1 MSYFPLMIQLDQAP
15 VLLVGGGRT
24 AFHKARILVDFGAC
38 VWVVAPEVLPELE
51 QLPVQVERR
60 PFSGADLEQSDWT
73 LVVAATDCRTVN
85 GQVSRLCRQ
94 RRIPVNVVDDPELCS
109 FYFPA
114 LLREGEVVCAVS
126 SGGRSPLVTQYVKK
140 KIRQVL
146 PAGLG
151 WINEQMGAFRKQL
164 KGEETNPDK
173 RKKRLQDRLRSLLES
188 QEHTL

>member
-1 MSYFPLMIQLDQAP
+1 MSYFPLMVQLEQAP

-38 VWVVAPEVLPELE
+38 VRVVAPEVLPELE

-94 RRIPVNVVDDPELCS
+94 RRIPVNVVDDPEFCS

-126 SGGRSPLVTQYVKK
+126 SGGGNRRFTFLISGHQTIFVNRSNCGI
-140 KIRQVL
+140 IRR
-146 PAGLG
+146 PSYIFIKRIIR
-151 WINEQMGAFRKQL
+151 INRRF
-164 KGEETNPDK
+164 
-173 RKKRLQDRLRSLLES
+173 
-188 QEHTL
+188 

>member
-24 AFHKARILVDFGAC
+24 AFRQGPGILVEFSGSC
-38 VWVVAPEVLPELE
+38 VRVVAPEVLPELE

-94 RRIPVNVVDDPELCS
+94 RRIPVNVVDDPGTLFVSISRRCSGRGSGLCRQQRRTE
-109 FYFPA
+109 PP
-114 LLREGEVVCAVS
+114 CD
-126 SGGRSPLVTQYVKK
+126 QYVKK

-146 PAGLG
+146 PAAWDGSMSRWEPSG
-151 WINEQMGAFRKQL
+151 N
-164 KGEETNPDK
+164 
-173 RKKRLQDRLRSLLES
+173 S
-188 QEHTL
+188 